1 MKPYVVQSFK
11 NDFGEIANAWII
23 DDEHRRGSPNPHN
36 LPSGYTE
43 YEYIEASG
51 TQYINTRYVPNSDT
65 EIIATTQRTAVQSY
79 SGSDWGTLSAPKA
92 ITAGSYWSWG
102 SATDR
107 SANAYNPDSPF
118 GPLTTR
124 VNISGV
130 YDLLNNKVVDFGTVT
145 WATGDNPV
153 FLFARNNN
161 GFAERYCKVK
171 IFYWAASEN
180 GAKKV
185 EFIPARRNSDGV
197 LGMYETVSGTFF
209 TNDGTGV
216 FTGESAS

>member
-1 MKPYVVQSFK
+1 MP
-11 NDFGEIANAWII
+11 NNII
-23 DDEHRRGSPNPHN
+23 MADAKSTKPNPHN
-36 LPSGYTE
+36 LPSAYTE

-51 TQYINTRYVPNSDT
+51 TQYINTGYVPTADT

-79 SGSDWGTLSAPKA
+79 SASDWGTLSAPKA

-102 SATDR
+102 SATDKQ
-107 SANAYNPDSPF
+107 NGAYNPDSPF

-145 WATGDNPV
+145 WVTGDNPV

-161 GFAERYCKVK
+161 GSAERYCKVK
-171 IFYWAASEN
+171 IFYWAAYEN
-180 GAKKV
+180 GTKMV

-197 LGMYETVSGTFF
+197 LGMYETVSGAFF
-209 TNDGTGV
+209 TNAGTGS
-216 FTGESAS
+216 FTGGELV